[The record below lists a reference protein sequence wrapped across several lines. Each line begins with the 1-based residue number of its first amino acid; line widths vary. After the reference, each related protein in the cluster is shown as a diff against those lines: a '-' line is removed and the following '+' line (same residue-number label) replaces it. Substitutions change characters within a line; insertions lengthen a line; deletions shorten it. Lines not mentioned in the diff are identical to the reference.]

1 LDELPYRKKAME
13 GKRRGNGLRL
23 RLGRKGIDGLLGSFA
38 SSHLL
43 ISSFSLQNYFRKKKK
58 HKKALRRFATSSN
71 NI

>member
-43 ISSFSLQNYFRKKKK
+43 ISSFSCRIILGKKNT
-58 HKKALRRFATSSN
+58 RRL
-71 NI
+71 